1 MPMLKLSLRQ
11 CYFDAI
17 KSGLK
22 TVEGRLNS
30 HKFKDLRPGM
40 QINFSSIDTH
50 ETIICTVASIHV
62 YANFKEMLIH
72 EGLENML
79 PGVTSLDEG
88 VNLYENFEGYREG
101 VKKVGALAITIQKN
115 L

>member
-1 MPMLKLSLRQ
+1 MLQLSLKQ

-17 KSGLK
+17 KSGIK

-30 HKFKDLRPGM
+30 HKFKDLKSGM
-40 QINFSSIDTH
+40 TIIFSSVDTH
-50 ETIICTVASIHV
+50 ETIICTVISIHV
-62 YANFKEMLIH
+62 YATFEEMLIH

-88 VNLYENFEGYREG
+88 VNLYENFEGYCEG
-101 VKKVGALAITIQKN
+101 VRKVGALAITIQKN